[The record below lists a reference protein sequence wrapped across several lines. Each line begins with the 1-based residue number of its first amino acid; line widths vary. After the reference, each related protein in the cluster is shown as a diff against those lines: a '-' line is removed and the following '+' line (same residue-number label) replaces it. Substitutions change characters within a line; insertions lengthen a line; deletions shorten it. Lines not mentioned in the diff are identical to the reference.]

1 VPLLPGHNDSRALR
15 AAPGGVA
22 PVHHAGRVAEAL
34 SGGFL
39 VRCARMRHVTRFVAW
54 LQGLPMLARWASVGA
69 IAFGVSG
76 GIAGLVVGLFV
87 YAPTAPFAAV
97 ELGFPAVFVGAVAG
111 LVAGMLMKI
120 ARRIRRREARSL

>member
-1 VPLLPGHNDSRALR
+1 
-15 AAPGGVA
+15 
-22 PVHHAGRVAEAL
+22 
-34 SGGFL
+34 
-39 VRCARMRHVTRFVAW
+39 MRHVMGFVKW

-76 GIAGLVVGLFV
+76 VIAGLVVGLFA

-111 LVAGMLMKI
+111 LVAGILMKI